1 MAAMLRQQ
9 PEGPFVL
16 IGYSFG
22 SAIAFETAKKLEAAG
37 HRVGFVGSLNG
48 PPHIKW
54 RMVQV
59 SDVSRIRR
67 WNRGTMADY
76 G

>member
-1 MAAMLRQQ
+1 MAAVLQHQ
-9 PEGPFVL
+9 PEGPFLL

-22 SAIAFETAKKLEAAG
+22 SAVAFETAKKLEAAG

-59 SDVSRIRR
+59 SGSLCPSAWGPCRMTD
-67 WNRGTMADY
+67 
-76 G
+76 

>member
-1 MAAMLRQQ
+1 MSTYMTTILKHQ

-22 SAIAFETAKKLEAAG
+22 SAIAFETTKKLEAAG
-37 HRVGFVGSLNG
+37 HRVGFLGSLNG

-59 SDVSRIRR
+59 S
-67 WNRGTMADY
+67 
-76 G
+76 